1 MTDVMNSEVSVSR
14 PSMYVHAEATTEPL
28 WVQRVCL
35 LVALL
40 YMLLFL
46 FLPLVMVFKQAFEAG
61 WETYLAALREPD
73 ALAAIKL
80 TLLVAGISVPLNL
93 LFGVMAAWALTKF
106 HFAGKR
112 ILMSLIDLPF
122 TISPVVAGLSLILLF
137 GEFGWFHDWLSVL
150 GIQVVFA
157 VPGIVLA
164 TLLVTFPFVARELIS
179 LMEAQGS
186 DQEEAGRILGASG
199 WRIFWSVT
207 LPNIR
212 WALFYGVILTNARAM
227 GDFGAV
233 SVVSGH
239 IRGLTNTLPLH
250 IEVVYN
256 EYQFS
261 AAFACASLLALLAI
275 VTLILQSLI
284 EYKQKEGKVSS

>member
-1 MTDVMNSEVSVSR
+1 
-14 PSMYVHAEATTEPL
+14 MYVHAEATTEPL